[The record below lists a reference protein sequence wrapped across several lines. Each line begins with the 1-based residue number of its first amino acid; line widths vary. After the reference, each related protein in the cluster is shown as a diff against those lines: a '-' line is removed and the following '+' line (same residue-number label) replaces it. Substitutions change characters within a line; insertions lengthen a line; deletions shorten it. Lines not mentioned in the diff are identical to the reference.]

1 MRKEISVAFL
11 VLATVAILLMS
22 AWSTQEGTTEFTPSV
37 PSIHNT
43 QHDTIRK
50 EKYQYTQHEST
61 TTEIEKNEEKS
72 EKETTEEWIV
82 NLTQEE
88 LEDFYKIV
96 YAEDGIEDEDTQISL
111 EEAKQIKKS
120 YKVGDLVQE
129 EITPKEFG
137 RIAAGTAK
145 QVVTQKL
152 REAERD
158 NAFAEMNEKL
168 ETLTTGIVRRVE
180 NGTVYMELAGTQIE
194 GIMLPNDQ
202 IPNEKYTVNS
212 RIKVVIKKLRDN
224 MRGVQ
229 ALVSRA
235 VPNFVKLL
243 FKTEIPEIASG
254 LVEIKGCSREA
265 GYRTK
270 IAVYCADEN
279 VDPVGACVG
288 NKGMRIN
295 QIVAELAGEKIDII
309 EYSDDATEYIARA
322 LSPATVVSV
331 YVNEDTKTS
340 RVVVPD
346 DKLSLAIGKNGQN
359 VRLAARL
366 TGWKIDVKSQ
376 SVASQIELNEHLDID
391 TTDIDD
397 LFTSVDLDD
406 LEG

>member
-1 MRKEISVAFL
+1 MVNKDFFLALDELEATKGIKKEFFIEALESALVAAYKKNFGESK
-11 VLATVAILLMS
+11 AVAVKLNP
-22 AWSTQEGTTEFTPSV
+22 EK
-37 PSIHNT
+37 N
-43 QHDTIRK
+43 TIR
-50 EKYQYTQHEST
+50 
-61 TTEIEKNEEKS
+61 
-72 EKETTEEWIV
+72 
-82 NLTQEE
+82 
-88 LEDFYKIV
+88 V
-96 YAEDGIEDEDTQISL
+96 YAYKTVVETVEDEDTQISL

>member
-1 MRKEISVAFL
+1 MVNKDFFLALDELEATKGIKKEFFIEALESALVAAYKKNFGESK
-11 VLATVAILLMS
+11 AVAVKLNP
-22 AWSTQEGTTEFTPSV
+22 EK
-37 PSIHNT
+37 N
-43 QHDTIRK
+43 TIR
-50 EKYQYTQHEST
+50 
-61 TTEIEKNEEKS
+61 
-72 EKETTEEWIV
+72 
-82 NLTQEE
+82 
-88 LEDFYKIV
+88 V
-96 YAEDGIEDEDTQISL
+96 YAYKTVVETVEDEDTQISL

-243 FKTEIPEIASG
+243 
-254 LVEIKGCSREA
+254 
-265 GYRTK
+265 
-270 IAVYCADEN
+270 
-279 VDPVGACVG
+279 
-288 NKGMRIN
+288 
-295 QIVAELAGEKIDII
+295 
-309 EYSDDATEYIARA
+309 
-322 LSPATVVSV
+322 
-331 YVNEDTKTS
+331 
-340 RVVVPD
+340 
-346 DKLSLAIGKNGQN
+346 
-359 VRLAARL
+359 
-366 TGWKIDVKSQ
+366 
-376 SVASQIELNEHLDID
+376 
-391 TTDIDD
+391 
-397 LFTSVDLDD
+397 
-406 LEG
+406 

>member
-1 MRKEISVAFL
+1 MVNKDFFLALDELEATKGIKKEFFIEALESALVAAYKKNFGESK
-11 VLATVAILLMS
+11 AVAVKLNP
-22 AWSTQEGTTEFTPSV
+22 EK
-37 PSIHNT
+37 N
-43 QHDTIRK
+43 TIR
-50 EKYQYTQHEST
+50 
-61 TTEIEKNEEKS
+61 
-72 EKETTEEWIV
+72 
-82 NLTQEE
+82 
-88 LEDFYKIV
+88 V
-96 YAEDGIEDEDTQISL
+96 YAYKTVVETVEDEDTQISL

-265 GYRTK
+265 GYRAK

-376 SVASQIELNEHLDID
+376 SVASQMELNEHVDID
-391 TTDIDD
+391 TTNIDD

>member
-1 MRKEISVAFL
+1 MVNKDFFLALDELEATKGIKKEFFIEALESALVAAYKKNFGESK
-11 VLATVAILLMS
+11 AVAVKLNP
-22 AWSTQEGTTEFTPSV
+22 EK
-37 PSIHNT
+37 N
-43 QHDTIRK
+43 TIR
-50 EKYQYTQHEST
+50 
-61 TTEIEKNEEKS
+61 
-72 EKETTEEWIV
+72 
-82 NLTQEE
+82 
-88 LEDFYKIV
+88 V
-96 YAEDGIEDEDTQISL
+96 YAYKTVVETVEDEDTQISL

-120 YKVGDLVQE
+120 YKVGDFVQE

-376 SVASQIELNEHLDID
+376 SVASQMELNEHVDID

>member
-1 MRKEISVAFL
+1 MVNKDFFLALDELETTKGIKKEFFIEALESALVAAYKKNFGESK
-11 VLATVAILLMS
+11 AVAVKLNP
-22 AWSTQEGTTEFTPSV
+22 EK
-37 PSIHNT
+37 N
-43 QHDTIRK
+43 TIR
-50 EKYQYTQHEST
+50 
-61 TTEIEKNEEKS
+61 
-72 EKETTEEWIV
+72 
-82 NLTQEE
+82 
-88 LEDFYKIV
+88 V
-96 YAEDGIEDEDTQISL
+96 YAYKTVVDVVEDEDTQISL

-120 YKVGDLVQE
+120 YKVGDMVQE
-129 EITPKEFG
+129 EITPKDFG

-168 ETLTTGIVRRVE
+168 ETLTTGTIRRVE

-254 LVEIKGCSREA
+254 LVEIKSCSREA

-295 QIVAELAGEKIDII
+295 QIVAELSGEKIDII
-309 EYSDDATEYIARA
+309 EWSEDATEYIARA

-376 SVASQIELNEHLDID
+376 SVASQMELNEHLDID
-391 TTDIDD
+391 NTDIDD

>member
-1 MRKEISVAFL
+1 MVNKDFFLALDELEATKGIKKEFFIEALESALVAAYKKNFGESK
-11 VLATVAILLMS
+11 AVAVKLNP
-22 AWSTQEGTTEFTPSV
+22 EK
-37 PSIHNT
+37 N
-43 QHDTIRK
+43 TIR
-50 EKYQYTQHEST
+50 
-61 TTEIEKNEEKS
+61 
-72 EKETTEEWIV
+72 
-82 NLTQEE
+82 
-88 LEDFYKIV
+88 V
-96 YAEDGIEDEDTQISL
+96 YAYKTVVETVEDEDTQISL

-376 SVASQIELNEHLDID
+376 SVASQMELNEHLDID
-391 TTDIDD
+391 TTNIDD

>member
-1 MRKEISVAFL
+1 MVNKDFFLALDELEATKGIKKEFFIEALESALVAAYKKNFGESK
-11 VLATVAILLMS
+11 AVAVKLNP
-22 AWSTQEGTTEFTPSV
+22 EK
-37 PSIHNT
+37 N
-43 QHDTIRK
+43 TIR
-50 EKYQYTQHEST
+50 
-61 TTEIEKNEEKS
+61 
-72 EKETTEEWIV
+72 
-82 NLTQEE
+82 
-88 LEDFYKIV
+88 V
-96 YAEDGIEDEDTQISL
+96 YAYKTVVETVEDEDTKISL

-376 SVASQIELNEHLDID
+376 SVASQMELNEHVDID

>member
-1 MRKEISVAFL
+1 MVNKDFFLALDELEATKGIKKEFFIEALESALVAAYKKNFGESK
-11 VLATVAILLMS
+11 AVAVKLNP
-22 AWSTQEGTTEFTPSV
+22 EK
-37 PSIHNT
+37 N
-43 QHDTIRK
+43 TIR
-50 EKYQYTQHEST
+50 
-61 TTEIEKNEEKS
+61 
-72 EKETTEEWIV
+72 
-82 NLTQEE
+82 
-88 LEDFYKIV
+88 V
-96 YAEDGIEDEDTQISL
+96 YAYKTVVETVEDEDTQISL

-120 YKVGDLVQE
+120 YKVGDFVQE

-391 TTDIDD
+391 TTNIDD

>member
-1 MRKEISVAFL
+1 MVNKDFFLALDELEATKGIKKEFFIEALESALVAAYKKNFGESK
-11 VLATVAILLMS
+11 AVAVKLNP
-22 AWSTQEGTTEFTPSV
+22 EK
-37 PSIHNT
+37 N
-43 QHDTIRK
+43 TIR
-50 EKYQYTQHEST
+50 
-61 TTEIEKNEEKS
+61 
-72 EKETTEEWIV
+72 
-82 NLTQEE
+82 
-88 LEDFYKIV
+88 V
-96 YAEDGIEDEDTQISL
+96 YAYKTVVETVEDEDTQISL

-391 TTDIDD
+391 TTNIDD

>member
-1 MRKEISVAFL
+1 MVNKDFFLALDELEATKGIKKEFFIEALESALVAAYKKNFGESK
-11 VLATVAILLMS
+11 AVAVKLNP
-22 AWSTQEGTTEFTPSV
+22 EK
-37 PSIHNT
+37 N
-43 QHDTIRK
+43 TIR
-50 EKYQYTQHEST
+50 
-61 TTEIEKNEEKS
+61 
-72 EKETTEEWIV
+72 
-82 NLTQEE
+82 
-88 LEDFYKIV
+88 V
-96 YAEDGIEDEDTQISL
+96 YAYKTVVETVEDEDTQISL

-359 VRLAARL
+359 VRLAACL

-376 SVASQIELNEHLDID
+376 SVASQMELNEHVDID

>member
-1 MRKEISVAFL
+1 MVNKDFFLALDELEATKGIKKEFFIEALESALVAAYKKNFGESK
-11 VLATVAILLMS
+11 AVAVKLNP
-22 AWSTQEGTTEFTPSV
+22 EK
-37 PSIHNT
+37 N
-43 QHDTIRK
+43 TIR
-50 EKYQYTQHEST
+50 
-61 TTEIEKNEEKS
+61 
-72 EKETTEEWIV
+72 
-82 NLTQEE
+82 
-88 LEDFYKIV
+88 V
-96 YAEDGIEDEDTQISL
+96 YAYKTVVETVEDEDTQISL

-168 ETLTTGIVRRVE
+168 ETLTTVIVRRVE

-376 SVASQIELNEHLDID
+376 SVASQMELNEHVDID
-391 TTDIDD
+391 TTNIDD

>member
-1 MRKEISVAFL
+1 M
-11 VLATVAILLMS
+11 
-22 AWSTQEGTTEFTPSV
+22 
-37 PSIHNT
+37 
-43 QHDTIRK
+43 
-50 EKYQYTQHEST
+50 
-61 TTEIEKNEEKS
+61 
-72 EKETTEEWIV
+72 
-82 NLTQEE
+82 
-88 LEDFYKIV
+88 
-96 YAEDGIEDEDTQISL
+96 
-111 EEAKQIKKS
+111 
-120 YKVGDLVQE
+120 QE
-129 EITPKEFG
+129 EITPKECG

-376 SVASQIELNEHLDID
+376 SVASQMELNEHVDID
-391 TTDIDD
+391 TTNIDD

>member
-1 MRKEISVAFL
+1 MVNKDFFLALDELEATKGIKKEFFIEALESALVAAYKKNFGESK
-11 VLATVAILLMS
+11 AVAVKLNP
-22 AWSTQEGTTEFTPSV
+22 GK
-37 PSIHNT
+37 N
-43 QHDTIRK
+43 TIR
-50 EKYQYTQHEST
+50 
-61 TTEIEKNEEKS
+61 
-72 EKETTEEWIV
+72 
-82 NLTQEE
+82 
-88 LEDFYKIV
+88 V
-96 YAEDGIEDEDTQISL
+96 YAYKTVVETVEDEDTQISL